1 MPWFRSI
8 GPTRGLSSES
18 SGLRRR
24 GDGVDNTGGREFF
37 EGLGLATFFNAPRA
51 APGVDAVH
59 TPHGRS
65 KERSPCRIQW
75 LLAWKLDVDG
85 LKRTSCR
92 EPMAAGGSNYPAR
105 GSGSTRSLGPER
117 LVVSKIRSATS
128 TRCQRHLPVYA
139 RVPSTYRTPAGNPGI
154 RIHIFTS
161 PSVANFV
168 THKRLTVHDPRS
180 HGSI

>member
-128 TRCQRHLPVYA
+128 TVGPCILHAANATCLYTHAYLARTEHPRAIQAYA
-139 RVPSTYRTPAGNPGI
+139 STYSQARQLP
-154 RIHIFTS
+154 TS
-161 PSVANFV
+161 
-168 THKRLTVHDPRS
+168 
-180 HGSI
+180 